1 MATTQSTTKVVF
13 NTTFSVAETTADY
26 FTVTPPLVSPRND
39 IYGQRVT
46 TQIWVMLLIGWG
58 KFPFLAG
65 PMRSTKQIWVV
76 TRRQ

>member
-46 TQIWVMLLIGWG
+46 TQIRAMLLIG
-58 KFPFLAG
+58 
-65 PMRSTKQIWVV
+65 
-76 TRRQ
+76 